1 MCNVNK
7 IHRTAIH
14 SLSFK
19 HIITSK
25 YIQQNQDF
33 SSSTDYNYNF
43 NCIILQLQL
52 RKLQLQLQL
61 QLLQIIKTITT
72 IKPTMITTT
81 KQTIQIQLH
90 ADHR

>member
-1 MCNVNK
+1 M
-7 IHRTAIH
+7 IR
-14 SLSFK
+14 
-19 HIITSK
+19 
-25 YIQQNQDF
+25 Q
-33 SSSTDYNYNF
+33 
-43 NCIILQLQL
+43 LQLQKLQLQLKLQLRKLQLQLELQLRKLQLQLELQL